1 MTTDRLPA
9 SDDLLFLAEH
19 APLEPRQTDKS
30 TDALFS
36 TDAFFTL
43 FAALSSRLAFD
54 HQRDRERAE
63 LFESIR
69 R

>member
-1 MTTDRLPA
+1 MTSDRVPD

-19 APLEPRQTDKS
+19 APHEPAQPEQS
-30 TDALFS
+30 ADAL
-36 TDAFFTL
+36 FTL
-43 FAALSSRLAFD
+43 FAALSSRIGFD

-63 LFESIR
+63 LLESIR